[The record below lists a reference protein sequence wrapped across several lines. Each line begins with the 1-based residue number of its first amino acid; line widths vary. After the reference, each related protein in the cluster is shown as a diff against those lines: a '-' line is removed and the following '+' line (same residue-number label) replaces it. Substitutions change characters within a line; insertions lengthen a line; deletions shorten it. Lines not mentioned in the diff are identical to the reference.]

1 MYLGGMKSMDNKKI
15 NISKN
20 LVYLRKMNHFSIEE
34 VANKIGVSRQ
44 AVSKW
49 EAGETIPDLINCDML
64 AEMYNVSVDE
74 LIHFNADKDVAIAPK
89 DKHIFGTTVIGT
101 RGQVVIPK
109 SARDMLEMQVGDML
123 IVLGDTNPDTKG
135 IALVPAD
142 AFLKVAK
149 DTLENF
155 YPKP

>member
-1 MYLGGMKSMDNKKI
+1 
-15 NISKN
+15 
-20 LVYLRKMNHFSIEE
+20 
-34 VANKIGVSRQ
+34 
-44 AVSKW
+44 
-49 EAGETIPDLINCDML
+49 
-64 AEMYNVSVDE
+64 
-74 LIHFNADKDVAIAPK
+74 
-89 DKHIFGTTVIGT
+89 
-101 RGQVVIPK
+101 
-109 SARDMLEMQVGDML
+109 MQVGDML

>member
-1 MYLGGMKSMDNKKI
+1 
-15 NISKN
+15 
-20 LVYLRKMNHFSIEE
+20 
-34 VANKIGVSRQ
+34 
-44 AVSKW
+44 
-49 EAGETIPDLINCDML
+49 ML
-64 AEMYNVSVDE
+64 AEIYNVSVDE

>member
-1 MYLGGMKSMDNKKI
+1 MNNMKI

-20 LVYLRKMNHFSIEE
+20 LVYLRKLNNFTIEQL
-34 VANKIGVSRQ
+34 ANKIGVSRQ

-49 EAGETIPDLINCDML
+49 ESGETVPDLLNCDIL
-64 AEMYNVSVDE
+64 AEIYNVSLDE
-74 LIHFNADKDVAIAPK
+74 LIHFNGDKDVSIAPK

-109 SARDMLEMQVGDML
+109 SARDMLEMQVGDTL

-142 AFLKVAK
+142 AFLKAAK